1 MVTVVKSIAEP
12 RFPTVK
18 GTMKANRTQ
27 IPVWTAADI
36 GADEKRIGMPGSPT
50 QVRRIFTPTQRSQ
63 GQLIQEATA
72 QEAVAVLMQKLTDA
86 KII

>member
-36 GADEKRIGMPGSPT
+36 AADEKRIGMPGSPT

-63 GQLIQEATA
+63 GQLIQEETA
-72 QEAVAVLMQKLTDA
+72 QQSVAKLMQLLGDA
-86 KII
+86 KVI